1 MSSAKD
7 HVSTRLAP
15 AIIERLDT
23 LAPLMAPL
31 GTTPNRSV
39 VVRACV
45 LVGLD
50 VLEGQ
55 YLPKQ

>member
-7 HVSTRLAP
+7 HVSTRLDP
-15 AIIERLDT
+15 ATVERLDA

-45 LVGLD
+45 LLGLD
-50 VLEGQ
+50 ALEAEHAR
-55 YLPKQ
+55 KH